1 MHSDICKLHQNTV
14 KAESHSELAVTK
26 IETCLCSTVYSFF
39 CMGSCSLYK
48 WWFSGQTVHSLS
60 NCLSMVTMHPGSPRV
75 NFRRKY
81 VFQPLFF
88 FMQTPPELHSVSCPV
103 NLWKFLCLKIAVLHV
118 TIVLLRLII
127 PRNVTIFQLHS
138 SDFVNIRA
146 MFSMWAIRN
155 FIKTPAKLKKNMI
168 RG

>member
-88 FMQTPPELHSVSCPV
+88 FMQTCRPLCCRGPGSSTTHPHPPTPHGGQNGTPESSGDKTDAAEAGINDEWTSWKVKIELVWWH
-103 NLWKFLCLKIAVLHV
+103 L
-118 TIVLLRLII
+118 
-127 PRNVTIFQLHS
+127 
-138 SDFVNIRA
+138 
-146 MFSMWAIRN
+146 
-155 FIKTPAKLKKNMI
+155 
-168 RG
+168 